1 MEWYE
6 GNIASGELWDTYRTY
21 YERLSFQDRKHL
33 ARVWYPKLKDQK
45 CFKPNPMLEAFAW
58 LSQVSKPDK
67 LSIVEMG
74 CWRGQLA
81 QLVLGTPVAQYIKFW
96 LGFDISDPAVDNV
109 HCKHTKFGAYPMNDW
124 FHKIEMPKFNTF
136 VASHVFEHL
145 TLDEID
151 KVIHKAQRQGAVNLI
166 LEIPMYSENPDYVYD
181 WDNYRGGH
189 VLIGS
194 RNDVVRRI
202 RAFGYTRKWELLKP
216 EIKAW
221 VAVWRLI

>member
-6 GNIASGELWDTYRTY
+6 GSLHSKELWNTYREK
-21 YERLSFQDRKHL
+21 YELLSFEDRKRL
-33 ARVWYPKLKDQK
+33 AAIWYEKLVDQK

-58 LSQVSKPDK
+58 LTRVMQDEK
-67 LSIVEMG
+67 LSIVELG
-74 CWRGQLA
+74 CWRGNLA
-81 QLVLGTPVAQYIKFW
+81 QLILNSTIGPKTKFW
-96 LGFDISDPAVDNV
+96 LGFDISEPAIANV
-109 HCKHTKFGAYPMNDW
+109 HTKHTKFHPYALQTW
-124 FHKIEMPKFNTF
+124 FHKTEMPKFNTF

-151 KVIHKAQRQGAVNLI
+151 KVIHKVQRQGAVNLI
-166 LEIPMYSENPDYVYD
+166 LEIPMYSDNPEYVYE
-181 WDNYRGGH
+181 WANYCGGH

-194 RNDVVRRI
+194 RNDVVKRI

-221 VAVWRLI
+221 VTVWRI